1 MVTTLYLCDMD
12 DRRQDAI
19 DDMIQRYQELEESL
33 TKMKAISNG
42 SPLCKAVI
50 ESQEKATLR
59 LKALLVKSIGIII
72 SEDIKDEQEEGS
84 T

>member
-1 MVTTLYLCDMD
+1 MVTTLSLYSMNSE
-12 DRRQDAI
+12 RKEAI
-19 DDMIQRYQELEESL
+19 NDMIRRYEELEESL
-33 TKMKAISNG
+33 AKMKAISNG

-72 SEDIKDEQEEGS
+72 SEDIKDGQEEGS